1 MNVGHHPPTRLRGV
15 FREEQVVSFVTNS
28 DSRAN
33 RDVLKERQDSIEAIV
48 VNMASNGVSKES
60 VNQICF
66 YAIQCVYNE
75 SWGVGGS
82 NNAVQSAIK
91 Q

>member
-1 MNVGHHPPTRLRGV
+1 MGEHLPIELRDF
-15 FREEQVVSFVTNS
+15 FREEQVVSFVAGS
-28 DSRAN
+28 DNRAKKRHILN
-33 RDVLKERQDSIEAIV
+33 ECEDLIEAIAAE
-48 VNMASNGVSKES
+48 MASNGVSKES